1 MKEEIVDKYCWAY
14 TCDICME
21 EAGELVHALNKYKR
35 ACGIGYETQTKQ
47 SDARINLIQAI
58 ADAQNAIDSVIYAL
72 DIDKKEI
79 EKEINRADEQQMN
92 LLGIGYEFKKS
103 DEKQAKNE
111 FHSEKCSIKNNDAY
125 PETYWIEE
133 EIGGNEM
140 KEEILVGNDVYF
152 ISDNGELYPCRVIA
166 YDSSDTEMPF
176 LVSFGRNPN
185 SAPGGVRWCLSRNN
199 INLFDCIGEDVVFT
213 HCGELATWARLDELQ
228 PRSPQREN
236 CSSENNNAHDAVNHP
251 SHYCVG
257 GIECIDVIKATTK
270 GMNAFDAFCQGNAM
284 KYLFR
289 WHFKNGVQDLKKARW
304 YIDKLIEIQ
313 ESSANKKKE

>member
-1 MKEEIVDKYCWAY
+1 MKKEIVDKYCGAD

-21 EAGELVHALNKYKR
+21 EAGELIHALNKYKR
-35 ACGIGYETQTKQ
+35 ACGIGYATQTNQ

-79 EKEINRADEQQMN
+79 TKEINRADEQQVN
-92 LLGIGYEFKKS
+92 LLGIGYEIKKK

-111 FHSEKCSIKNNDAY
+111 FHSEKCGIKNNDAY

-133 EIGGNEM
+133 EIGGDM
-140 KEEILVGNDVYF
+140 L
-152 ISDNGELYPCRVIA
+152 
-166 YDSSDTEMPF
+166 
-176 LVSFGRNPN
+176 
-185 SAPGGVRWCLSRNN
+185 SA
-199 INLFDCIGEDVVFT
+199 DED
-213 HCGELATWARLDELQ
+213 R
-228 PRSPQREN
+228 
-236 CSSENNNAHDAVNHP
+236 SSENNNTHDAVNHP
-251 SHYCVG
+251 SHYCRD

-270 GMNAFDAFCQGNAM
+270 GMSAFDAFCQGNAM

-289 WHFKNGVQDLKKARW
+289 WQYKNGVEDLKKARW

-313 ESSANKKKE
+313 ESSVNKNKE